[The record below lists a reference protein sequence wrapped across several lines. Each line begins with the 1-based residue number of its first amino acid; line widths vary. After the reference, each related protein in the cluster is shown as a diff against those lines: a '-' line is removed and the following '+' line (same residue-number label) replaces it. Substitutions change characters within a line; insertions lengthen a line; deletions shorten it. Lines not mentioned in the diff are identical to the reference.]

1 MNCNSNHITVDDN
14 QDMCSTA
21 ATVGL
26 SYHTNH
32 YCGSKASEMGKTIKC
47 FIAFEIFISIG
58 IAVMEQIFRSDPFS
72 ALISLSEVSD
82 SLSMGDL
89 VSPLWENQ
97 EQ

>member
-1 MNCNSNHITVDDN
+1 
-14 QDMCSTA
+14 
-21 ATVGL
+21 
-26 SYHTNH
+26 
-32 YCGSKASEMGKTIKC
+32 
-47 FIAFEIFISIG
+47 
-58 IAVMEQIFRSDPFS
+58 MEQIFRSDPFS